1 MANGR
6 TSAKEAIGYLRDRS
20 SSPLNRTSYADQAY
34 AYLFH
39 QITSGVYAEGE
50 ALPSEN
56 ELCALFGISRPV
68 IRKAL
73 EKLRED
79 DLIESRRGAG
89 SFVKRRRKVAKND
102 EVTAG
107 RLRELLM
114 NLEFRKVV
122 EPECAYFAAQR
133 RTDADLEIIKAAVDE
148 FHEYCVKQGRV
159 GRHLDFKFHHA
170 VAVASGNHRFV
181 EAISAVEYD
190 VDNAVNLARYL
201 VRYDHFE
208 RSKMVWREHLGMY
221 QAIERQDA
229 EEARMLMADHLE
241 QARIR
246 MMHPEASLKK

>member
-1 MANGR
+1 MALAR
-6 TSAKEAIGYLRDRS
+6 LSAKQAVGFTTDKGN
-20 SSPLNRTSYADQAY
+20 SPLNRTSYADQAY

-89 SFVKRRRKVAKND
+89 SFVKPRVRVSAKD
-102 EVTAG
+102 DVTAG

-114 NLEFRKVV
+114 NLEFRKVI
-122 EPECAYFAAQR
+122 EPESAFLAAQR
-133 RTDADLEIIKAAVDE
+133 RTDADLAIIKAAVDE
-148 FHEYCVKQGRV
+148 FEDYCVRQGKV

-170 VAVASGNHRFV
+170 VATASGNRRFV
-181 EAISAVEYD
+181 EAIAAVEYD

-201 VRYDHFE
+201 GRFDHLE
-208 RSKMVWREHLGMY
+208 RSKKVWKEHLGMY
-221 QAIERQDA
+221 EAIERQDA
-229 EEARMLMADHLE
+229 EQARRLMADHLE
-241 QARIR
+241 QARLR
-246 MMHPEASLKK
+246 MMSPQTSAKG